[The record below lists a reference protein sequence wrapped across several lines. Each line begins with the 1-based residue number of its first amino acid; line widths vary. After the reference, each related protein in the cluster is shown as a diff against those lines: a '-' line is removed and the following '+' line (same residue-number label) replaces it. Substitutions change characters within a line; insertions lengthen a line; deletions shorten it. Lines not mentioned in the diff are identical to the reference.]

1 MKEYLV
7 KLAHYNLWA
16 NQKMISMISTDEKI
30 FCAPVKNSFPSIKD
44 TLLHIWDAQDI
55 WFTRLNDK
63 PITDFPSKNFKG
75 NNEDVVAGLIKS
87 SEDFYLF
94 LDKQLPTYD
103 TKIFSYKNMAGES
116 FSSTA
121 VDIVTH
127 CMNHSTFHRGQLITI
142 LRGFGQTK
150 FESTDLI
157 AYHRAMK
164 EVKKEI
170 LD

>member
-16 NQKMISMISTDEKI
+16 NQKVISMISLDKKI
-30 FCAPVKNSFPSIKD
+30 MNTPIVSSFPSIQE

-55 WFTRLNDK
+55 WLTRLKEQPN
-63 PITDFPSKNFKG
+63 TSFPSKHFKG
-75 NNEDVVAGLIKS
+75 SNADVIEGLQKS

-103 TKIFSYKNMAGES
+103 TKIFTYTTIAGEAQA
-116 FSSTA
+116 STA
-121 VDIVTH
+121 VEIVAH
-127 CMNHSTFHRGQLITI
+127 CMNHSSFHRGQLITM
-142 LRGFGQTK
+142 LRGLGQQK
-150 FESTDLI
+150 FEATDMI